1 VSLKEALVEPS
12 KSLNSAFMV
21 PRACDVS
28 AAGAAAFVGLFQE
41 RVRAR
46 LVALE
51 FGGLRQ
57 HTSAYVS
64 IRARLVALK
73 LGGMRR
79 QPI

>member
-1 VSLKEALVEPS
+1 
-12 KSLNSAFMV
+12 V

-28 AAGAAAFVGLFQE
+28 AAAAAVFVGLFQE

-51 FGGLRQ
+51 LGDLRQ

-64 IRARLVALK
+64 IRARLVALLK

-79 QPI
+79 EPRIVEPESLLNTDSSP